1 MEPFRPVRGGG
12 ARAWLAAAEACLL
25 RSLVSQIM
33 ALVEPEDFE
42 DRPEPEPDD
51 ELAALEAMVYGPGA
65 DQPPEDPVLA
75 RLLPDGYRDDPAA
88 AGEFRKYT
96 EPALRSAKHQ
106 AAREMLDKLPGAGG
120 RIQLTQDQALSW
132 LKALND
138 VRLALGV
145 RLGVTEDFEQQW
157 GRLKP
162 DDPQWTAFEVYA
174 WLGAVQESL
183 VQALKLSPVSSSI
196 MLTISRALYDKIVAH
211 ARADHPD
218 EACGVIAGPAG
229 SDRPERFI
237 AMMNAERSP
246 TFYRFDSAAQFLLW
260 REMDD
265 HDEEPVVIY
274 HSHTATEAYPSRTD
288 ISYASEPQPHYA

>member
-1 MEPFRPVRGGG
+1 MEPFRSVRGGG
-12 ARAWLAAAEACLL
+12 ARAWLAAAEASLL

-42 DRPEPEPDD
+42 DRPGPELDD
-51 ELAALEAMVYGPGA
+51 ELAALEAMVHGPGA

-106 AAREMLDKLPGAGG
+106 AAQEMLDTLPDAGG

-183 VQALKLSPVSSSI
+183 VQALS
-196 MLTISRALYDKIVAH
+196 
-211 ARADHPD
+211 
-218 EACGVIAGPAG
+218 
-229 SDRPERFI
+229 
-237 AMMNAERSP
+237 
-246 TFYRFDSAAQFLLW
+246 
-260 REMDD
+260 
-265 HDEEPVVIY
+265 
-274 HSHTATEAYPSRTD
+274 
-288 ISYASEPQPHYA
+288 